1 MGEKGNAP
9 LNRRRLQILTVISRG
24 AGFLHVSVVV
34 LRRTRMSAFITYVLW
49 LLMTG
54 MLVWI
59 VVAGG
64 ADKRVR

>member
-1 MGEKGNAP
+1 
-9 LNRRRLQILTVISRG
+9 
-24 AGFLHVSVVV
+24 
-34 LRRTRMSAFITYVLW
+34 MSAFITYVLW